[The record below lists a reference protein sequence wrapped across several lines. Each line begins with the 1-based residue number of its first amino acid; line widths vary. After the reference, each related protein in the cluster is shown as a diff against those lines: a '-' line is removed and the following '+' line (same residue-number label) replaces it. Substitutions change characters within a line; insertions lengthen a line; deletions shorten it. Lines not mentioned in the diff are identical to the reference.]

1 MRMMRKWF
9 IALTLTLTLPA
20 CSQQK
25 ETLPSDIYGP
35 LTATGTIASTG
46 ASLYRRG
53 THVLMMDGQSR
64 FFLESRTV
72 DLRHFEEKEA
82 IVRGELELNTH
93 ASFLPVL
100 VVTDVEPVAPSEEL
114 QESQRLDVPSLHLS
128 LDAPRE
134 WQGSIEG
141 EKLLFRLEKGEDP
154 FLTVSIAA
162 VSMPL
167 EGIPLRVAGR
177 NGLRIVDEKS
187 NEHLVYVEQREGM
200 VIFFTFTPD
209 SETPSLRDAFYAL
222 LHTVQFES
230 ETSSSS
236 TSLPSEA
243 PKGAK
248 EGSSSPPSDP
258 FIPCGGP
265 AHVLCPEGMY
275 CEVREIETGIG
286 ACKAIR

>member
-1 MRMMRKWF
+1 M
-9 IALTLTLTLPA
+9 
-20 CSQQK
+20 QQK

-35 LTATGTIASTG
+35 LTATGTVTSTG

-100 VVTDVEPVAPSEEL
+100 VVTDVEPIAASEEL
-114 QESQRLDVPSLHLS
+114 QESQRFDVPSLHLS
-128 LDAPRE
+128 LEAPGE
-134 WQGSIEG
+134 WQGSLSKEQ
-141 EKLLFRLEKGEDP
+141 LLFRLEDNDP
-154 FLTVSIAA
+154 FLVISIAE
-162 VSMPL
+162 VPMPL

-187 NEHLVYVEQREGM
+187 NEHLVYVEQREGT
-200 VIFFTFTPD
+200 VVLFTLTPD
-209 SETPSLRDAFYAL
+209 AETPSLRDAFYAL
-222 LHTVQFES
+222 LHTVQFEEDEDVS
-230 ETSSSS
+230 RQMNLPANVSSPSS
-236 TSLPSEA
+236 
-243 PKGAK
+243 
-248 EGSSSPPSDP
+248 SSSPPSDP

-286 ACKAIR
+286 ACRRIVE